1 MPTLKEYLGGLFD
14 SLSQA
19 RVAADLHTLG
29 IAEQYA
35 QHALLRHFAVPR
47 MRFSDVVLD
56 VPVAIEGLNTR
67 LEYQLMPIGND
78 AFRTSIYAE
87 LVAVAKLRELPL
99 LASQA
104 LQGALQ
110 EPTRSLID
118 QVRAERREEGIAAFA
133 NDVSKR
139 FLEIGM
145 QYGVFGGET
154 GVEFPVDAAVPRVEE
169 RCHALIDRVEQKPVL
184 DGLSVVTES
193 HRLREQRP
201 EDMLRIRLTVGEEG
215 MEWQTIE
222 RSDGGIER
230 RLLPE

>member
-19 RVAADLHTLG
+19 RVAADLHTLS

-35 QHALLRHFAVPR
+35 QHELLRHFAVPR

-67 LEYQLMPIGND
+67 LEYQLRPIGND
-78 AFRTSIYAE
+78 AFRTTVYAE
-87 LVAVAKLRELPL
+87 LVAIAKLRELPL

-104 LQGALQ
+104 LQSALI
-110 EPTRSLID
+110 EPTRKLAEA
-118 QVRAERREEGIAAFA
+118 VRFEQRDEGIRNFA
-133 NDVSKR
+133 IDVNDR
-139 FLEIGM
+139 FLQIGEN
-145 QYGVFGGET
+145 YGLFGGES
-154 GVEFPVDAAVPRVEE
+154 GIEYPYKEALPRLIE
-169 RCHALIDRVEQKPVL
+169 RCHTLIGGAEEKPVL

-201 EDMLRIRLTVGEEG
+201 EDMLRIRLSVGEEG

>member
-35 QHALLRHFAVPR
+35 QHELLRHFAVPR

-67 LEYQLMPIGND
+67 LEYQLLPIGND

-87 LVAVAKLRELPL
+87 LVAIAKLRELPL

-104 LQGALQ
+104 LQAALV
-110 EPTRSLID
+110 EPTRSLAEA
-118 QVRAERREEGIAAFA
+118 VRFEKRDEGILSFA
-133 NDVSKR
+133 NDVNDR
-139 FLEIGM
+139 FLQIGEN
-145 QYGVFGGET
+145 YALFGGDT
-154 GVEFPVDAAVPRVEE
+154 GIEYPYKEALPRLIE
-169 RCHALIDRVEQKPVL
+169 RCQRLIRSAEEKPVL

-201 EDMLRIRLTVGEEG
+201 EDMLRIRLSVGEEG

>member
-19 RVAADLHTLG
+19 RVAADLHTLT

-35 QHALLRHFAVPR
+35 QHELLRHFAVPR

-56 VPVAIEGLNTR
+56 VPVAIEGLNQRT
-67 LEYQLMPIGND
+67 EYQLAPTGND

-104 LQGALQ
+104 VQSALI
-110 EPTRSLID
+110 EPTAALVEA
-118 QVRAERREEGIAAFA
+118 VRFGKFDEGFTMFA
-133 NDVSKR
+133 NDMQFR
-139 FLEIGM
+139 FKEIGER
-145 QYGVFGGET
+145 YGLFGGDT
-154 GVEFPVDAAVPRVEE
+154 GIEYREKEVANRMRE
-169 RCHALIDRVEQKPVL
+169 RCATLIQGVDEKPVL